1 MSGRE
6 EEAGAPVLV
15 ETATASSSREGV
27 EATEKPAGDVVDESR
42 GTRVMSG
49 IQPTGQIHIGNY
61 FGAVRNW
68 VRLQDEYECFYSI
81 VDLHAL
87 TLPYEPAEFPA
98 AVEELAV
105 SLLAAGLDPDRCH
118 LFVQSEV
125 PEIVELAWILTTL
138 APLGNLY
145 RMTQFKEKT
154 GEEQGDSV
162 NAGLLMYPVLQAA
175 DILILRAD
183 RVPVG
188 EDQVQHLELSRVLAR
203 RFNNAFGETFREP
216 KPLLTKARRIM
227 GLDGRSKMSKSKGN
241 HIGLLDSPE
250 TIREKMKTAF
260 TDPQRKR
267 REDPGRPWVCNVFAY
282 HHLFSDDETI
292 ARVDRECRA
301 AEIGCFEDKLLVAE
315 NMIEYLAPMRERAE
329 ELRAEPGRIREIL
342 AAGRDA
348 AGALARETMGEIRE
362 RIGLWQANRPD
373 TA

>member
-1 MSGRE
+1 MSPG
-6 EEAGAPVLV
+6 G
-15 ETATASSSREGV
+15 ETDPTPV
-27 EATEKPAGDVVDESR
+27 EAVPDEESR

-49 IQPTGQIHIGNY
+49 IQPTGAIHIGNY
-61 FGAVRNW
+61 FGAVQNW

-87 TLPYEPAEFPA
+87 TVPYEPRELPAE
-98 AVEELAV
+98 VEELAI

-125 PEIVELAWILTTL
+125 PEIAELTWILTTL
-138 APLGNLY
+138 APLGNLQ
-145 RMTQFKEKT
+145 RMTQFKDKG
-154 GEEQGDSV
+154 GEESEGV
-162 NAGLLMYPVLQAA
+162 AAGLLMYPVLQAA
-175 DILILRAD
+175 DIMILKAD

-203 RFNNAFGETFREP
+203 RFNNAFGETFPEP
-216 KPLLTKARRIM
+216 RPLLTKARRII
-227 GLDGRSKMSKSKGN
+227 GLDGQSKMSKSKGN
-241 HIGLLDSPE
+241 HIGLLDPPD

-267 REDPGRPWVCNVFAY
+267 RDDPGRPWVCNVFSL
-282 HHLFSDDETI
+282 HHLFSDAATI
-292 ARVDRECRA
+292 ERVDRECRA
-301 AEIGCFEDKLLVAE
+301 AEIGCFEDKQMLAE
-315 NMIEYLAPMRERAE
+315 NMIEYLAPMRARAE
-329 ELRAEPGRIREIL
+329 TLRADPGRIREIL

-348 AGALARETMGEIRE
+348 VAKQARETMGEVRE